1 MSNLDQKLQWLAD
14 DGYIM
19 TEAIPRI
26 KQIIEDELR
35 GVSPPSEVPTD
46 DGDAPDPS
54 EPAKP

>member
-46 DGDAPDPS
+46 GDVPNPS
-54 EPAKP
+54 ETAKP